1 MNVAEKFN
9 DHTYIP
15 IKLTPLGGT
24 GEEYSKL
31 SVSPTTY
38 VVDADKCQEEF
49 KEMRA
54 KLAKAMSS
62 FRQSG
67 MGDCPDD
74 EKVAQSNR
82 VFSSNFVDFVDGNMV
97 LYYMYHLFILLGD
110 NLLESAQT
118 SMPEQTGHNPDDSR
132 RTRGAAEW
140 AKSHARQSS
149 GKGRRE
155 KEMSVLS
162 RSLRAPLKVSK
173 TADEKRADY
182 YQVP

>member
-1 MNVAEKFN
+1 MAAKFN
-9 DHTYIP
+9 DRTYFP
-15 IKLTPLGGT
+15 IKLAPLGGT

-31 SVSPTTY
+31 SVGPTTY

-49 KEMRA
+49 KKMRT
-54 KLAKAMSS
+54 KLAKAMSH

-67 MGDCPDD
+67 MGDCPDE
-74 EKVAQSNR
+74 EKVAQSNK
-82 VFSSNFVDFVDGNMV
+82 VFSSDFADFVDGNMV
-97 LYYMYHLFILLGD
+97 LYYMYHLFIILGD

-118 SMPEQTGHNPDDSR
+118 SMPEQTGHNPDDDR
-132 RTRGAAEW
+132 KTRGAAES
-140 AKSHARQSS
+140 ARSHARVSS

-155 KEMSVLS
+155 KEMSLLS

-182 YQVP
+182 YQVL